1 MARMRILTS
10 HGVEDVELRTPR
22 ARSAVGSYWNAVQ
35 IFLST
40 GETEP
45 LNSWDGVLIR
55 GRRLLTDPD
64 EIERQARIGEI
75 DIDDIYEDPR

>member
-1 MARMRILTS
+1 MTRMRILTRD
-10 HGVEDVELRTPR
+10 GVENVELQTARG
-22 ARSAVGSYWNAVQ
+22 RSAVGSYWNAVQ
-35 IFLST
+35 IFLAT
-40 GETEP
+40 GDTEP
-45 LNSWDGVLIR
+45 LDSWDGILIR